1 MKIILVIGVLI
12 ATLGGCAVVPVD
24 YGYRGER
31 NYYRG
36 DRYYAGDRYSR
47 GCYRDG
53 YAFRGMYGYQDHG
66 QLRSAGKQAPAL
78 NLRCPTSRLTSARNT
93 SVAVQGSV
101 RAPFREPPR
110 HRACRL
116 SRSLP

>member
-47 GCYRDG
+47 GYYPTATHFAVCTGIRIT
-53 YAFRGMYGYQDHG
+53 ANRG
-66 QLRSAGKQAPAL
+66 RPE
-78 NLRCPTSRLTSARNT
+78 SR
-93 SVAVQGSV
+93 
-101 RAPFREPPR
+101 
-110 HRACRL
+110 RL
-116 SRSLP
+116 L

>member
-47 GCYRDG
+47 GYYRDG
-53 YAFRGMYGYQDHG
+53 
-66 QLRSAGKQAPAL
+66 
-78 NLRCPTSRLTSARNT
+78 
-93 SVAVQGSV
+93 
-101 RAPFREPPR
+101 
-110 HRACRL
+110 
-116 SRSLP
+116 